1 MAIGKGADPMTI
13 RGTFAA
19 LALMASAV
27 QGLSTACAQD
37 ALTQAR
43 QAGKVTVGI
52 FNQSP
57 WGFIDANGEVKGQA
71 VDVLKAAFA
80 PLGITK
86 VDAVV
91 TEFGALIPG
100 LQARRFDVVAAG
112 LYIKPERCKLV
123 AFGNP
128 DIKMGDA
135 FLVPK
140 GNPKS
145 LHGYADVAKS
155 DAVLGVGK
163 GSVEVQYALNAGIPK
178 NRLLQFPDTESGLS
192 ALLAGRVDA
201 IAATTATIAAGAATS
216 DRLERALP
224 FTQPVGADGKVI
236 YGYPALAFRQAD
248 SDFRDAYNIEL
259 NKLRD
264 SGKLLKILETYGF
277 IESELPPAD
286 VTTADLC
293 K

>member
-1 MAIGKGADPMTI
+1 M
-13 RGTFAA
+13 
-19 LALMASAV
+19 LASAFG
-27 QGLSTACAQD
+27 GLSTACAQD
-37 ALTQAR
+37 ALAQAR
-43 QAGKVTVGI
+43 KAGKVTVGI

-57 WGFIDANGEVKGQA
+57 WGFIDAKGEVKGQA

-86 VDAVV
+86 IDAVV

-112 LYIKPERCKLV
+112 LYIRPERCKLV

-140 GNPKS
+140 GNAKS
-145 LHGYADVAKS
+145 LHSYADVAKS

-163 GSVEVQYALNAGIPK
+163 GSVEVQYALDAGIPK

-201 IAATTATIAAGAATS
+201 IAATTATVAAGAATS
-216 DRLERALP
+216 DRLERVLP

-248 SDFRDAYNIEL
+248 SDFRDAYNVEL

-264 SGKLLKILETYGF
+264 SGKLLKILQTYGF
-277 IESELPPAD
+277 TESELPPAD
-286 VTTADLC
+286 VTAADLC